1 MEITFGEMIHPKA
14 KWKVSKICIMGNE
27 LWVYTVTK
35 RFSSVR
41 FVIEKQVDLKGGYN
55 LLFCSVIA
63 NSTTTQIHFN
73 SSSFSLHF
81 LHVDLV
87 ATVFSSF
94 FTAFSPLFVI
104 LFYCPFSTVFSFFF
118 TAFSLSCFQRKIKH
132 FNMFVFARWNW
143 Q

>member
-1 MEITFGEMIHPKA
+1 
-14 KWKVSKICIMGNE
+14 MGNE
-27 LWVYTVTK
+27 LWFYTVTK

-41 FVIEKQVDLKGGYN
+41 LVIEKQVDLKGGYN

-73 SSSFSLHF
+73 SSSFSLHL

-104 LFYCPFSTVFSFFF
+104 LFTALSPLCFHSFLLPFLFRVFSAKLS
-118 TAFSLSCFQRKIKH
+118 TLICLFSPDETDSSTIYIVRKLCF
-132 FNMFVFARWNW
+132 
-143 Q
+143 